1 MARMLGRSK
10 SLRLKS
16 SQKDLR
22 QQEADAPTPLPT
34 AGDGE
39 PRSDHHLDSLKAAA
53 HTTNQAMRVES
64 PDQVQRP
71 RTASTPGDRGRHLQF
86 HKKAA
91 PVAITPDDA
100 TFGFPL
106 PSPTTVLYAAEV
118 HEDDMIG
125 MALGSPTTQS
135 RWNHPVQSTDY
146 VTRPELN
153 RTYTHIAYDPSFQS
167 SDYEDG
173 VVKNSTTDSDAGHD
187 VTKPKISR
195 WKSLFGRKNT
205 TPQPFYQL
213 DQSSAPPS
221 RVDSH
226 NDGVQH
232 RQRSSSRASTREASK
247 PPAPTSAHEI
257 REARKKH
264 KAAKKAAADE
274 AKEARNIKID
284 SGKSLT
290 PRYEHMKAEVSPK
303 PPPKDDWRFQVPKVT
318 VSSGSQTTSP
328 RTLGSGPLLDVD
340 IPNVEME
347 RYSVMF
353 GSLLRPDRSSSLLVR
368 RQADPGKLK
377 PLTELSKKKDYID
390 GNNGLLK
397 PTRRATSPSP
407 AKSPTFSLS
416 LFPPPA
422 SKRDH
427 NPPSPRVAS
436 LHRPRPLARS
446 NTAPSISP
454 SRQTFADPDAADD
467 AGSRSQKNAPRSS
480 AAPRMHQVAEAEAE
494 QVPQLL
500 TPTPSTRASFDS
512 QETAMVPL
520 VVDPNPWNPRLE
532 EPEWEILSKPA
543 EAASQ
548 VQREGQGLGTMQEES
563 QSPPPHHH
571 QQEKPRR
578 QSQSQPKS
586 PPQAQDRHLQKQSQ
600 RPTEEHRF
608 SPTSA
613 GSQSRDSP
621 RVQTHHHSPRDSPR
635 SHALN
640 SPKDRPAPKH
650 TQSERDVRGKGPT
663 TVGLARQV
671 SVSRATGP
679 KLLKPMVV
687 LPPVLSEKLVDR
699 KPLTPTLVELKN
711 SGRKSQRVV
720 LEDA

>member
-34 AGDGE
+34 ARDDE
-39 PRSDHHLDSLKAAA
+39 PRSDHHLDSLRTAAL
-53 HTTNQAMRVES
+53 TTHPAKRAES
-64 PDQVQRP
+64 PEQVQRP
-71 RTASTPGDRGRHLQF
+71 RTASAPGDRGKPSQF

-91 PVAITPDDA
+91 PVAITSDEA
-100 TFGFPL
+100 TFSFAL

-125 MALGSPTTQS
+125 MALGSPTTPA
-135 RWNHPVQSTDY
+135 RWNQPVQPTDY
-146 VTRPELN
+146 VTRPGLN

-173 VVKNSTTDSDAGHD
+173 VGKNSTTDSDPGQD
-187 VTKPKISR
+187 VTKPKVSR
-195 WKSLFGRKNT
+195 WKSIFGRKNT
-205 TPQPFYQL
+205 APQPFYQL
-213 DQSSAPPS
+213 QQAPAPSSQ
-221 RVDSH
+221 VHSH
-226 NDGVQH
+226 NEVVQH
-232 RQRSSSRASTREASK
+232 RQRSSSRASTREALTK
-247 PPAPTSAHEI
+247 PAPTSAHEI

-274 AKEARNIKID
+274 AKEAKNLKID

-290 PRYEHMKAEVSPK
+290 SRYENMKAEVSPK
-303 PPPKDDWRFQVPKVT
+303 PPPKDDWRFQVPRVT

-328 RTLGSGPLLDVD
+328 RTPGSGPLLDVD

-416 LFPPPA
+416 LFPPAA
-422 SKRDH
+422 SKRDQ
-427 NPPSPRVAS
+427 NPPSPRVTS

-467 AGSRSQKNAPRSS
+467 AGSKSQKNAPRSS
-480 AAPRMHQVAEAEAE
+480 AAPRMHQVAEAEADSAT
-494 QVPQLL
+494 QLL

-520 VVDPNPWNPRLE
+520 VVDPNSWDPRLE
-532 EPEWEILSKPA
+532 EPEWEILSKPT

-548 VQREGQGLGTMQEES
+548 VQQRQGLGKLQEES
-563 QSPPPHHH
+563 QSSPPHNH

-578 QSQSQPKS
+578 PSQSQPKS
-586 PPQAQDRHLQKQSQ
+586 PPQAQARHLTKQTQ
-600 RPTEEHRF
+600 RSTEDHRLP
-608 SPTSA
+608 PTSA
-613 GSQSRDSP
+613 RSQSRDSP
-621 RVQTHHHSPRDSPR
+621 RIQVHHSPWDSPR
-635 SHALN
+635 SHASN
-640 SPKDRPAPKH
+640 SPKERPSPKH
-650 TQSERDVRGKGPT
+650 TQSERDVRGKGP

-687 LPPVLSEKLVDR
+687 SPPGLSEKLVDR